1 MKRVICAV
9 LLIGC
14 ILGFSGCA
22 SQTENELQVTPT
34 PEVSADTTFVPTV
47 DSTPQ
52 STKLSAQGDMT
63 FCRADVCHVL
73 EKSQEAGTIS
83 GWVNFLNE
91 LNLEEASLEKQNELT
106 VLSFDEHK
114 VIFYEEDFVQ
124 IDDVVYRI
132 SNAEKLRESKH
143 GYKFEQINAE
153 IISLSEYV
161 TSSSFRAIGI
171 FPMGTEGLEIEFK
184 DDSLKKE
191 FVQSLSDLVVV
202 DPGFPVYG
210 AGGYS
215 YVIRLNNGSIEE
227 NNGLH
232 LYINSEKLTTKQAS
246 CFNGTIEGLIV
257 DLLMEQ
263 NIIASEDEVSSLF
276 DGFETD
282 KLKGSV
288 VSSVK

>member
-1 MKRVICAV
+1 MKRVFTAA

-14 ILGFSGCA
+14 ISFFSGCTG
-22 SQTENELQVTPT
+22 QTENELQATPT
-34 PEVSADTTFVPTV
+34 PEVSADTTPVPTA
-47 DSTPQ
+47 DPTPQ
-52 STKLSAQGDMT
+52 PARFSAQSDMT
-63 FCRADVCHVL
+63 FCRADACHVL
-73 EKSQEAGTIS
+73 EKSEESGTIN
-83 GWVNFLNE
+83 GWMSFLNGMT
-91 LNLEEASLEKQNELT
+91 LEEAVLDEENMLT
-106 VLSFDEHK
+106 VLSFDEHE
-114 VIFYEEDFVQ
+114 VFFYEEDYVQ
-124 IDDVVYRI
+124 IDDVVYHI
-132 SNAEKLRESKH
+132 SNADELRESKH
-143 GYKFEQINAE
+143 GYKFEQISAE
-153 IISLSEYV
+153 VISLSEYV
-161 TSSSFRAIGI
+161 TSSSFKAIGI

-184 DDSLKKE
+184 DSNLKKE
-191 FVQSLSDLVVV
+191 FVQLLTELVVV

-232 LYINSEKLTTKQAS
+232 VYINSEKLTTKQAS

-257 DLLMEQ
+257 DLLIEQ

-288 VSSVK
+288 VSSAK